1 MKNKLFLTTESS
13 QAILQT
19 MHDVKKDEQL
29 MERFKNDHS
38 KKNTSNKSIA
48 QSNKNILDFDVRKT
62 KTEFDTNLRLDT
74 NYFSSG

>member
-19 MHDVKKDEQL
+19 MHDVNKDEQL
-29 MERFKNDHS
+29 MERFKNEHS
-38 KKNTSNKSIA
+38 KKNTSDQKIA
-48 QSNKNILDFDVRKT
+48 HRNKNNLDFDVRKT

>member
-19 MHDVKKDEQL
+19 MHDVNKDEQL

-38 KKNTSNKSIA
+38 KKNTSDKSIGK
-48 QSNKNILDFDVRKT
+48 SNKNILDFDVRNT
-62 KTEFDTNLRLDT
+62 KTAFDTNLRLDT

>member
-1 MKNKLFLTTESS
+1 
-13 QAILQT
+13 
-19 MHDVKKDEQL
+19 

>member
-13 QAILQT
+13 QAILET
-19 MHDVKKDEQL
+19 MHGVKKDEQL
-29 MERFKNDHS
+29 MEIFKNDHS